1 MAKTPNVIAQTVL
14 AQLRALGRPP
24 TPEHYTDLYCQLAG
38 EPNPF
43 AKLVQSAQPDAPAA
57 PASPPPEVSPLCREL
72 LEMIQETL
80 NGAMETTQH
89 LSLDLGER
97 NGELSRNVSSLRQTR
112 EREEILQLLTLVVT
126 QASGIQH
133 SVDSSHKELVKT
145 RKVLQG
151 MQKELTETRQQL
163 NEDPL
168 TGALNRRGMDQTLLR
183 ELARAQRN
191 KTPLALAMLDI
202 DHFKRINDSHGHEAG
217 DQALVHFTALVRSVL
232 RGTDIFV
239 RYGGEEFI
247 LVLPETDGRGSR
259 LVMARLQEVVAKSP
273 LRIQDKAIPLSFS
286 AGLAQFRDE
295 ENGHALLR
303 RADEA
308 LYAAKGA
315 GRNCIKVAE

>member
-14 AQLRALGRPP
+14 AQLRALGRQP
-24 TPEHYTDLYCQLAG
+24 TPENYTDLYCQLAG

-43 AKLVQSAQPDAPAA
+43 ANLAQAEAAAA
-57 PASPPPEVSPLCREL
+57 PPSPQPEVSPLCREL
-72 LEMIQETL
+72 LDMIHETV
-80 NGAMETTQH
+80 NGAMATTEH

-97 NGELSRNVSSLRQTR
+97 NGELSRNVDSLRQTR

-133 SVDSSHKELVKT
+133 SVDSGHKELVKT
-145 RKVLQG
+145 RKALQG
-151 MQKELTETRQQL
+151 LRKELSETREQL
-163 NEDPL
+163 NEDAL

-183 ELARAQRN
+183 EIARAQRN

-217 DQALVHFTALVRSVL
+217 DQALVHFAALVRSVL
-232 RGTDIFV
+232 RRTDVFV

-247 LVLPETDGRGSR
+247 LVLPETDSRGSR
-259 LVMARLQEVVAKSP
+259 LVMARLQEMVARSP
-273 LRIQDKAIPLSFS
+273 LRLQDKAVAMTFS
-286 AGLAQFRDE
+286 AGLAQFRDD

-308 LYAAKGA
+308 LYAAKQA